1 MTVKIGDRIV
11 IESERAAQAGRSG
24 TIEEILSEEPRRLRI
39 RWDDGRE
46 SIFVPSAGSARI
58 EAGAAPRRTRQKAA
72 KA

>member
-1 MTVKIGDRIV
+1 VTVKVGDRIV
-11 IESERAAQAGRSG
+11 IESERAAQAGRAG
-24 TIEEILSEEPRRLRI
+24 TIQEILSEEPRRLRI

-58 EAGAAPRRTRQKAA
+58 EAGTPRRSRQKA